1 MLTLINQQISI
12 LLPKRFT
19 ILQPPPPLSAELVIS
34 VTAEL
39 ILLEEVGLGFSV
51 VRIGASSTSGA
62 DVVCFGFGGT
72 STVSAAETFVEEVSF
87 EVVVDGKDL
96 EDT

>member
-1 MLTLINQQISI
+1 MTLLNQQINI

-19 ILQPPPPLSAELVIS
+19 ILQPTPPLSAELVIS
-34 VTAEL
+34 VTTEL
-39 ILLEEVGLGFSV
+39 VLLEEVGLGFSV

-62 DVVCFGFGGT
+62 DVACFGVGGT
-72 STVSAAETFVEEVSF
+72 STVSAAEIFIEEVIL
-87 EVVVDGKDL
+87 EVVADGEDL